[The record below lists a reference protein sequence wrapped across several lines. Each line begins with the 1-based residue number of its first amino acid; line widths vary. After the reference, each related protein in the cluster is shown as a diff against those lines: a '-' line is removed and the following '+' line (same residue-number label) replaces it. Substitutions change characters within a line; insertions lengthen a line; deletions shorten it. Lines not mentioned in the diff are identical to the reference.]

1 MKLRQFGVLLVAV
14 MALAACGADEPA
26 ASDTAG
32 AAASEPAAV
41 ESEPAAIAS
50 EASSEASSE
59 PAAGGGAATIAVESS
74 DLGDILVDGEGMTLY
89 VFDNDTDE
97 NSTCYDDCEANWPPL
112 TEEVEAG
119 DGVDESLLST
129 SERED
134 GTQQVTYAGKP
145 LYYFAGDQAAGDTN
159 GQGVGDIWWVV
170 GPDGEAITG
179 AGGGGGGA
187 SDDSDGGAASNDDDG
202 DGY

>member
-1 MKLRQFGVLLVAV
+1 MKLRQLAVLLVAV

-26 ASDTAG
+26 ASDTASEP
-32 AAASEPAAV
+32 AAAESEPAAV
-41 ESEPAAIAS
+41 AS
-50 EASSEASSE
+50 EASSEVSSE
-59 PAAGGGAATIAVESS
+59 PAAGGAAGTIAVEST

-112 TEEVEAG
+112 TGEAEAG
-119 DGVDESLLST
+119 DGVDESLLGT

-134 GTQQVTYAGKP
+134 GTPQVTYAGKP

-159 GQGVGDIWWVV
+159 GQAVGDIWWVV
-170 GPDGEAITG
+170 GADGEPIKTA
-179 AGGGGGGA
+179 AGGGEA
-187 SDDSDGGAASNDDDG
+187 SEESGGGAASGNDDDG
-202 DGY
+202 SGY